1 MDHEFSSSQ
10 LSPGQVGWDWA
21 GIQLRD
27 GRSLMVYRLRG
38 ADGTQ
43 DPWSLVS
50 EVDARGRLA
59 RTTRAF
65 RMTGGAWTSP
75 GSRATYPLPLRLEAL
90 GETWTLE
97 PLVAGQELGTR
108 AGTRITYWEGACRV
122 RDAQGREAG
131 DAYVELTG
139 YAHSMQGRF

>member
-1 MDHEFSSSQ
+1 M
-10 LSPGQVGWDWA
+10 
-21 GIQLRD
+21 
-27 GRSLMVYRLRG
+27 YRLRR
-38 ADGTQ
+38 ADGSQ

-50 EVDARGRLA
+50 EVDASGRVA

-65 RMTGGAWTSP
+65 KLTGGAWKAPAS
-75 GSRATYPLPLRLEAL
+75 GAVYPLPLRLEAL

-97 PLVAGQELGTR
+97 PLLADQELRTR